1 MRRLGGRAG
10 AGCGALVS
18 TVAVLAVCGAPA
30 AHAGGERDV
39 PDVAMV
45 VAGGTGRTTVL
56 RSGEAAFACLR
67 RLLAPAYTGTE
78 RVPEGWTEG
87 HYPPVHFTVVWGLS
101 GVGGWPQTDRAPGG
115 DVAVERQDQLFV
127 AADGTPWV
135 RSDPAPEVRDDDI
148 RWHRAPRS
156 VFVELEREKVLS
168 GLEDGGSGTGGSTG
182 VGSTVGSG
190 TGEGPAADRSPV
202 RWALSGLG
210 AGLVAGVGGMLLIRR
225 AAARHGAGPPR
236 EEPRQELIDL

>member
-1 MRRLGGRAG
+1 MRRLGRRTAGR
-10 AGCGALVS
+10 CGAVVS
-18 TVAVLAVCGAPA
+18 TVAVMTICGAPTA
-30 AHAGGERDV
+30 NAGGAGAGDRDV

-45 VAGGTGRTTVL
+45 VAGGTGRTDVF

-67 RLLAPAYTGTE
+67 RLLAPTYTGTE
-78 RVPEGWTEG
+78 RVPDAWAEGR
-87 HYPPVHFTVVWGLS
+87 YPPVDLTVVWGLS
-101 GVGGWPQTDRAPGG
+101 GVGGWPRTDRAPGG

-156 VFVELEREKVLS
+156 VFVELEREKVLGEGFS
-168 GLEDGGSGTGGSTG
+168 GRLVTGGDGGRDGI
-182 VGSTVGSG
+182 
-190 TGEGPAADRSPV
+190 
-202 RWALSGLG
+202 RWAVSGLG
-210 AGLVAGVGGMLLIRR
+210 AGLVAGIGGMLLMRR

-236 EEPRQELIDL
+236 DEPRQELIDL